1 MSLDNLGIDH
11 MGWSP
16 AFADYK
22 VILEQLKGKDEMMI
36 YTAVETLSNQLSVAQ
51 ENTLTNFMIDQYIPS
66 LIDILKRP
74 NMTDI
79 SNEIN
84 SKLTLG
90 YILIFQCLPYN
101 V

>member
-1 MSLDNLGIDH
+1 
-11 MGWSP
+11 
-16 AFADYK
+16 
-22 VILEQLKGKDEMMI
+22 MMI

-90 YILIFQCLPYN
+90 YILIF
-101 V
+101 